1 MDLSYL
7 LLRSSC
13 VNLRKKMNA
22 EQSKSF
28 TFACFDDSIQILDI
42 NINIRT
48 NQTMYHVIEKNIYS
62 FVFFHVINH
71 FKKTTVMHFKSSIYQ
86 RMKY

>member
-1 MDLSYL
+1 
-7 LLRSSC
+7 
-13 VNLRKKMNA
+13 MNA

-48 NQTMYHVIEKNIYS
+48 NQTMYHVIEKI
-62 FVFFHVINH
+62 F
-71 FKKTTVMHFKSSIYQ
+71 TVLFSS
-86 RMKY
+86 M

>member
-1 MDLSYL
+1 
-7 LLRSSC
+7 
-13 VNLRKKMNA
+13 MNA

-48 NQTMYHVIEKNIYS
+48 NQTMYHVIEK
-62 FVFFHVINH
+62 
-71 FKKTTVMHFKSSIYQ
+71 
-86 RMKY
+86 KYLQYCFLPCDKPFQENYCNAF